1 MACEGLLLHAQSR
14 GRHPGSIRL
23 PASSSGEY
31 TPNNPEYVTE
41 YVGNL
46 TTNRHIA
53 VCGRRVIGASVG
65 NHVFA
70 LDAQTGRLAW
80 ETTLH
85 DYTQNPAICP
95 HRPSPTA
102 S

>member
-1 MACEGLLLHAQSR
+1 MVFVR
-14 GRHPGSIRL
+14 
-23 PASSSGEY
+23 EY
-31 TPNNPEYVTE
+31 TPTIPSNVTE
-41 YVGNL
+41 CVGNL

-53 VCGRRVIGASVG
+53 VCGRHVIGTSVG

-80 ETTLH
+80 EMTLH
-85 DYTQNPAICP
+85 DCTQNPAICP
-95 HRPSPTA
+95 HRPSSAA